1 MKTLAKTVFATVLS
15 VVVLTSSAMT
25 TLAADS
31 TEVVTVKNNF
41 NKIWVSGNVKIVL
54 TQGKKEGV
62 SVDNQFNPEKT
73 SISSVGQTLYVNT
86 TETEQV
92 TILVSVKDLQ
102 RIQAAG
108 NAEVVTANK
117 LDVKYLQVFLSQSA
131 KAKINTRAGSL
142 YTVINDDAKLK
153 MSGLAGE
160 YTLVASNMKNVK
172 YADFISFDKGQNG
185 SEILLNGNRVAASK

>member
-31 TEVVTVKNNF
+31 TAVVAVKNNF

-54 TQGKKEGV
+54 TQGKKDGV
-62 SVDNQFNPEKT
+62 LVDNQFNPEKT

-92 TILVSVKDLQ
+92 TIMVSVKDLQ

-172 YADFISFDKGQNG
+172 YADFVSFDKGQNG